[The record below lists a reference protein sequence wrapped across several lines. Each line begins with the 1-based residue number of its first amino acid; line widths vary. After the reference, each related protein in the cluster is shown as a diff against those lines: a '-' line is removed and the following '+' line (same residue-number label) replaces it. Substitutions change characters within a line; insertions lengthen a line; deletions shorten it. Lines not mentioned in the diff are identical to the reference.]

1 MVALSAQLSKLQAEI
16 DDAERRGE
24 MALNDA
30 RGKMEGMEDALQKVK
45 QDTARMLNEYQEL
58 MNAKLGL
65 DVEIAAYR
73 AILEGEEY
81 RCVSTTSS
89 P

>member
-1 MVALSAQLSKLQAEI
+1 LVALSAQLSKLQAEI

>member
-1 MVALSAQLSKLQAEI
+1 
-16 DDAERRGE
+16 